1 MLLAVERPYGEVARG
16 EAVRD
21 AVHRLQSVF
30 KFEESSEGKLER
42 MLIGVVD
49 GTNRKIQT
57 RRAGLLN
64 VIAEDVGDWLAFEES
79 DETLGAGLVGWKIR
93 DIEPTGIEVVAG
105 EHDAGLRVVEGD
117 GVFVV
122 AWDRNDV
129 QDAAAKVD
137 LSHARRPGRNREC
150 L

>member
-49 GTNRKIQT
+49 GTNRKIQK

-93 DIEPTGIEVVAG
+93 YIEPAGIEVIAG
-105 EHDAGLRVVEGD
+105 EYDARLRVVEGN